1 MTDTINTPTIQTL
14 TDQLTQTLQS
24 TQSADTLARQT
35 QLLDQLFTTLMTTQI
50 ARRLDDTNNRYI
62 REVTM
67 DWLAM
72 TLKIQKQCMD
82 TGKAAAAVEYMKNLN
97 TINTL
102 PPPLKIEK
110 RNE

>member
-1 MTDTINTPTIQTL
+1 MTDTTNPPIQTL
-14 TDQLTQTLQS
+14 TDQLNETLQS
-24 TQSADTLARQT
+24 TQNADTLARQT

-50 ARRLDDTNNRYI
+50 AKRLDDTNNRYI

-82 TGKAAAAVEYMKNLN
+82 TGKVAAAIDYMRTLN
-97 TINTL
+97 ARSTL